1 VKIDILDI
9 LLALIIAIVLCVVFA
24 TGASAND
31 DIVDVSWKGVNY
43 QIPESVYNF
52 KNNFNWFGFGDANDA
67 RTNISFTKFYIE
79 QRNNGIDINT
89 LTFADFK
96 KFAEDN
102 GMPTPSD
109 ITSSDY
115 DQYVANIGKNL
126 DVAYESQTIKV
137 VTGKNAEGNVI
148 TEPYDSA
155 DFSGLTP
162 SGSEGVNV
170 AQDQIGAFN
179 AYYNDVYS
187 LAPGTGGAEML
198 GRLEQS
204 YANQAQQAATMAD
217 VGFQQ
222 AAMQQ
227 ASTVKQITDQVR
239 GERMARLRAGM
250 SESQIANQDMQMLMT
265 NVNTLNQNAQMLND
279 QRLQAQIG
287 MNTAQDQAYM
297 DFLAQANQRGQV
309 GSAMAASDAGDTYQ
323 QTIKQMSTLY
333 GADPSKWTASQ
344 WTQTSNRV
352 ATGNPA
358 GNVTK

>member
-1 VKIDILDI
+1 MKLKFKLNLQQFGGNVSN
-9 LLALIIAIVLCVVFA
+9 A
-24 TGASAND
+24 TDKASGSD
-31 DIVDVSWKGVNY
+31 DDGTVEVSWKGVNY
-43 QIPESVYNF
+43 EIPASVYNF

-79 QRNNGIDINT
+79 QRNKGIDITT
-89 LTFADFK
+89 LSFADFK
-96 KFAEDN
+96 EFADDN

-115 DQYVANIGKNL
+115 DKYVANIATNL
-126 DVAYESQTIKV
+126 NDAYEDETIKV
-137 VTGKNAEGNVI
+137 VTKDATGAI
-148 TEPYDSA
+148 IREPYDSA

-179 AYYNDVYS
+179 AYYNDIYS

-227 ASTVKQITDQVR
+227 ANTVKQITDQVR
-239 GERMARLRAGM
+239 SERMARLRAGM

-265 NVNTLNQNAQMLND
+265 NVNTLNQNAQMLN
-279 QRLQAQIG
+279 QGRLEAQIG
-287 MNTAQDQAYM
+287 INTSQDQAYT
-297 DFLAQANQRGQV
+297 DFLAQSNQRGQV
-309 GSAMAASDAGDTYQ
+309 GAAMAASDAGDAYQ
-323 QTIKQMSTLY
+323 QTIRQMTTLY
-333 GADPSKWTASQ
+333 GNDPTKWTAAQ
-344 WTQTSNRV
+344 WTETSNRV
-352 ATGNPA
+352 STGNPE
-358 GNVTK
+358 GNVTR